1 VRRYILIVFIFL
13 YPPLK
18 INKKNKVNPEAM
30 IKPKLLKRRSGLQAE
45 EVAAGYKGS
54 KKKPK
59 LYPIPEEDSFMPI
72 DEDSEEVIYKTK
84 KSAS

>member
-1 VRRYILIVFIFL
+1 
-13 YPPLK
+13 
-18 INKKNKVNPEAM
+18 M
-30 IKPKLLKRRSGLQAE
+30 IKFKNLKNDSRLSSEEQAN
-45 EVAAGYKGS
+45 GRKGS

-72 DEDSEEVIYKTK
+72 QEDSEEVIYKTK